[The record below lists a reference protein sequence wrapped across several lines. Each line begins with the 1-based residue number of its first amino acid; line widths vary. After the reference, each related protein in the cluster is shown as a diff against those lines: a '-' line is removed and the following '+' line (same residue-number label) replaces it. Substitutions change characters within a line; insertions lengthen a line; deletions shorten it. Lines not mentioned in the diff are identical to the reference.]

1 MTVSTRGLFS
11 VSVMRL
17 CCMERRAG
25 CTGAARMMLISIS
38 DAESTFQAHPIRS
51 DTHIRKKML
60 ELSNRWATSM
70 VTGGSPLVMRG
81 PCSFPAVSSADGKH
95 SIVLLSRQLRVYFL
109 QTRHCI
115 RTVDVDLLEV
125 VAVCLDPVNTSNLAC
140 FTPKGVFYVTWQEK
154 LPNPVVARLTMEPPV
169 EGFVDVFLS
178 NKDCYYALAE
188 NDSVLS
194 VVSIERETS
203 KTCTLFEFE
212 GAHRFAV
219 SRNSHK
225 LAVVLE
231 SLQALLFDLSAA
243 VSSVVTKHSH
253 LAFQDAIE
261 NTKETFPFPHKLVTC
276 LAVSNSGI
284 IALGTM
290 QGHIQVLYGG
300 SSSGTP
306 KGFLRWHIDP
316 VRSVEFSVDE
326 TYLVSGGMEKVMVF
340 WHLILDRAQFL
351 PRLSGP
357 IDRIYSDLNRPD
369 HYSVALRVAE
379 GSKNRGVHELVVI
392 SGLDLISR
400 LSYSPVCPSFL
411 TPINKALNAARKRHQ
426 KVGGDVQVITN
437 DITVKLN
444 VHPTT
449 KHLYT
454 AEGSSVQ
461 AYDLIKGE
469 QAFVQHIAPKLST
482 GKVRSEKKLVDPEV
496 KEVAF
501 TTDGAWMATFDSMPS
516 LNFDNLMSK
525 NDTSYALKFWFW
537 SDSSWTLTLKIVDP
551 HGPGLEIGCILSNSV
566 DAFTTVDKNGGI
578 RIWRPRPNNPLLAV
592 KSTGSAS
599 KKHSTQ
605 TVWTLRRASLPSTI
619 SAPVAA
625 CYAPDGSFLV
635 VSHDNV
641 AKIHDFS
648 LLQEID
654 FSIPHVDLP
663 IDSLAITG
671 SYLVI
676 TSQLKVLLYDLV
688 SASESPAFLR
698 VFARGI
704 GNLVAVDGSKNLIA
718 VAYNECHIGAE
729 NSIHSTITIFD
740 PHSLKPIHKS
750 SFKKAIASLISSPSG
765 FLFINT
771 DSEVGVLAPELK
783 KNKIGNSDEDDITAQ
798 MNKMLIN
805 AQAAANVL
813 FAKTVNRAVENNDLE
828 DSTKYTS
835 QKTIDPALLLS
846 IFSNVDGVGLDSL
859 FEKVVRVTQ

>member
-1 MTVSTRGLFS
+1 
-11 VSVMRL
+11 
-17 CCMERRAG
+17 
-25 CTGAARMMLISIS
+25 
-38 DAESTFQAHPIRS
+38 
-51 DTHIRKKML
+51 
-60 ELSNRWATSM
+60 M
-70 VTGGSPLVMRG
+70 VTGGAPLVMRG
-81 PCSFPAVSSADGKH
+81 PCSFPAVSSADGKY

-115 RTVDVDLLEV
+115 RTVDLDLLEV

-140 FTPKGVFYVTWQEK
+140 FTPKEVFYVTWQEK
-154 LPNPVVARLTMEPPV
+154 LPNPVVARLTMDPPI
-169 EGFVDVFLS
+169 EGFLDVFYS
-178 NKDCYYALAE
+178 NNDCYYALADNE
-188 NDSVLS
+188 SILS
-194 VVSIERETS
+194 VVSIERETA
-203 KTCTLFEFE
+203 KTCTLFELE
-212 GAHRFAV
+212 GAHKFTV
-219 SRNSHK
+219 SRNSQK

-231 SLQALLFDLSAA
+231 SLQALLFDLTAV
-243 VSSVVTKHSH
+243 VSSLVSQHSN
-253 LAFQDAIE
+253 LVFQNAVQ

-284 IALGTM
+284 MALGTM

-316 VRSVEFSVDE
+316 VRTVEFSVDE
-326 TYLVSGGMEKVMVF
+326 TYLVSGGMEKVVVF
-340 WHLILDRAQFL
+340 WHLVLDRAQFL

-379 GSKNRGVHELVVI
+379 GSNKRGIHELIVI

-400 LSYSPVCPSFL
+400 LSYSPVCPSFP
-411 TPINKALNAARKRHQ
+411 TPINKALNAARKLHQ
-426 KVGGDVQVITN
+426 KMGGEIQPITSDV
-437 DITVKLN
+437 TVKLK

-454 AEGSSVQ
+454 ADGSSVQ

-482 GKVRSEKKLVDPEV
+482 GKVRSERKLVDPEV
-496 KEVAF
+496 KELAF
-501 TTDGAWMATFDSMPS
+501 TPDGAWMATFDSMPS

-537 SDSSWTLTLKIVDP
+537 SDSSWTLTSKIVDP
-551 HGPGLEIGCILSNSV
+551 HGPGHEIGCILSNSA
-566 DAFTTVDKNGGI
+566 DAFTTVDRNGGV
-578 RIWRPRPNNPLLAV
+578 RIWRPRPNNPSLAV
-592 KSTGSAS
+592 KSTGSAA

-605 TVWTLRRASLPSTI
+605 TVWTLRRTSLPSTI
-619 SAPVAA
+619 SAPVSA

-641 AKIHDFS
+641 AQIHDS
-648 LLQEID
+648 YLLQKLD
-654 FSIPHVDLP
+654 FTIPHVDLP
-663 IDSLAITG
+663 IESLAITG
-671 SYLVI
+671 SYLVV
-676 TSQLKVLLYDLV
+676 TSQLKILLYDLV
-688 SASESPAFLR
+688 SAKESPAFFR

-704 GNLVAVDGSKNLIA
+704 GNLVAVDGSKNLVA
-718 VAYNECHIGAE
+718 VAYNECQVGSE
-729 NSIHSTITIFD
+729 TSIHSTISIFE
-740 PHSLKPIHKS
+740 PHSLKRIHVS
-750 SFKKAIASLISSPSG
+750 SYQKAIASLISTPSG

-783 KNKIGNSDEDDITAQ
+783 NNMLGNNGEDDIAIQ
-798 MNKMLIN
+798 MNKLLIN

-813 FAKTVNRAVENNDLE
+813 FAKTVNRKVESNEID
-828 DSTKYTS
+828 DSSKYTA
-835 QKTIDPALLLS
+835 QKTVDPALLLS
-846 IFSNVDGVGLDSL
+846 IFNNIDGVGLDSL